1 MGKTFS
7 KKAVFGVLLLLV
19 LSIGVILTFTL
30 NDETKANDVQTENLS
45 KLAKVWGFVKYR
57 HPSVTSGALD
67 WDEELLRVMPLVLD
81 AKNSKAANKVISTWL
96 ESFPY
101 EIPALDAELAQVKEE
116 FDKGVVLKPDLA
128 WIEDS
133 EKLGGDVSGYLK
145 NLSEVVVTDTSNG
158 YASFPNE
165 NIFVNME
172 KENPYPLMEYD
183 DTGMR
188 LLGLFRYWNIIEYFY
203 PYKDIIGEDWNA
215 VLTEMIPKFLSG
227 HDKQSYVLSVAEL
240 TTRIH
245 DSHVWL
251 SDPEQLVRM
260 HLGAKAPAVEF
271 SNIGGKIVISAIAAD
286 NKNDAASLQ
295 LGDVVL
301 SMDGISIEDRIN
313 NCKKYLS
320 LSNDDRFA
328 LPFRYYLLGTDKDT
342 AQIEVLRDAET
353 MMLDVTCPE
362 RKQQLSGLQPSGLI
376 ENGRIGYINPSQL
389 APGDTDK
396 LMEEFKDTQGLIVD
410 LRYYPSDFI
419 VYSLAEYL
427 IPSPVPFARFGF
439 CNQFTPGEFTLADAN
454 TSGRG
459 SMGDPGDKP
468 LYAGKVV
475 ILMDETSQS
484 QSEFT
489 VMSLRNAPD
498 AVVIGSPSVGADG
511 DIVAFT
517 LPGDLTT
524 FMTGLSV
531 VYPDGTQT
539 QRVGLEPDV
548 YFVPTI
554 EQIKSGADAL
564 LDEAVSLINS

>member
-1 MGKTFS
+1 MKQIFS
-7 KKAVFGVLLLLV
+7 KKVIAGILVLLLACV
-19 LSIGVILTFTL
+19 TVMTVFTL
-30 NDETKANDVQTENLS
+30 NKAATNPQTESLA

-57 HPSVTSGALD
+57 HPSVTSGTLD

-81 AKNSKAANKVISTWL
+81 AKSSKSANKVIFTWL

-101 EIPALDAELAQVKEE
+101 EIPELSAELVPVKDE
-116 FDKGVVLKPDLA
+116 FDKGVVLKPDLL

-133 EKLGGDVSGYLK
+133 KNLGDDLSGYLK
-145 NLSEVVVTDTSNG
+145 RLSGVVVTDTTNG
-158 YASFPNE
+158 YASFPNGD
-165 NIFVNME
+165 IFVNMN
-172 KENPYPLMEYD
+172 KENPYPLMKYD
-183 DTGMR
+183 DEGMR

-203 PYKDIIGEDWNA
+203 PYKDIIGEDWDA

-227 HDKQSYVLSVAEL
+227 NDQQSYVLSVAEL
-240 TTRIH
+240 STRIH
-245 DSHVWL
+245 DSHVWV
-251 SDPEQLVRM
+251 SDPQQSLRM
-260 HLGAKAPAVEF
+260 HLGAKSPEVEF
-271 SNIGGKIVISAIAAD
+271 SNIGGKIVISAIADAD
-286 NKNDAASLQ
+286 KNNAAGLQ

-328 LPFRYYLLGTDKDT
+328 ASFRYYLLGTDKDT
-342 AQIEVLRDAET
+342 AKIEVLRDNQT
-353 MMLDVTCPE
+353 LMLDVKCKE
-362 RKQQLSGLQPSGLI
+362 SKQQLSGQQPSGLI
-376 ENGRIGYINPSQL
+376 ENGQIGYINPSKL
-389 APGDTDK
+389 ATGDIDK
-396 LMEEFKDTQGLIVD
+396 LMEEFQDTQGLVID

-427 IPSPVPFARFGF
+427 IPSPVPFVRFGF
-439 CNQFTPGEFTLADAN
+439 CNQFSPGEFTLAEAN

-459 SMGDPGDKP
+459 TMGEPDDTK
-468 LYAGKVV
+468 LYTGKVV

-498 AVVIGSPSVGADG
+498 AVVLGSPSVGADG
-511 DIVAFT
+511 DIVAFV

-531 VYPDGTQT
+531 FYPDGTQT
-539 QRVGLEPDV
+539 QRVGIEPDV

-554 EQIKSGADAL
+554 EQIKSGTDAL
-564 LDEAVSLINS
+564 LDEAVALIH